1 MPLPIAEAW
10 GSSSAHLVLN
20 PAAGGAAAVV
30 GSLTEAARQRGISVR
45 VLEPGQDAR
54 LAAIAAVE
62 EGAESLAVA
71 GGDGSVA
78 AVAGVAVECELPL
91 VIVPMG
97 TLNHFARDLRLD
109 LTHPVHALDA
119 LYAGD
124 ERRVDVGRI
133 NDRTF
138 INNISL
144 GLYAQ
149 MLGDPGYRQD
159 KLRVAQTKLQAA
171 FFDPK
176 LRRVLRITP
185 PDEAPLERVVAMVV
199 SNNPYEFAR
208 WDRLG
213 QRYRLDTGM
222 LQVSVLDASVLEELE
237 GLLAGTTLLGT
248 TAEVRPP
255 LRHWTS
261 ERLEIGVLGERVQA
275 GVDGELIT
283 FEAPLRFS
291 VEHGALRVLVPEG
304 LPENRKVAP
313 LEAGLR
319 AARTLRQWLRP
330 TLALQENGSDDPQ
343 SRMSPD
349 IVGPRRP
356 GETGRREELKQRRS
370 QWTEESDD
378 WSEGRRAMSEQPRR
392 IDHAAVED
400 EHTFTEQI
408 EIAGSELVDR
418 TKELI
423 AEGNV
428 RRLIV
433 RNQDDE
439 VLLEVPLTT
448 GVAVGGVVTLIAPV
462 LAALGA
468 MAALLTHVKVEI
480 VRDKPSEGDEGAPE

>member
-10 GSSSAHLVLN
+10 DSSSAHLVLN

-45 VLEPGQDAR
+45 VLGPGQDAR

-185 PDEAPLERVVAMVV
+185 R
-199 SNNPYEFAR
+199 S
-208 WDRLG
+208 
-213 QRYRLDTGM
+213 
-222 LQVSVLDASVLEELE
+222 
-237 GLLAGTTLLGT
+237 
-248 TAEVRPP
+248 
-255 LRHWTS
+255 
-261 ERLEIGVLGERVQA
+261 
-275 GVDGELIT
+275 
-283 FEAPLRFS
+283 
-291 VEHGALRVLVPEG
+291 
-304 LPENRKVAP
+304 
-313 LEAGLR
+313 
-319 AARTLRQWLRP
+319 AARKSRRHGR
-330 TLALQENGSDDPQ
+330 LQ
-343 SRMSPD
+343 
-349 IVGPRRP
+349 
-356 GETGRREELKQRRS
+356 
-370 QWTEESDD
+370 
-378 WSEGRRAMSEQPRR
+378 
-392 IDHAAVED
+392 
-400 EHTFTEQI
+400 
-408 EIAGSELVDR
+408 
-418 TKELI
+418 
-423 AEGNV
+423 
-428 RRLIV
+428 
-433 RNQDDE
+433 
-439 VLLEVPLTT
+439 
-448 GVAVGGVVTLIAPV
+448 
-462 LAALGA
+462 
-468 MAALLTHVKVEI
+468 
-480 VRDKPSEGDEGAPE
+480 